1 MHEVD
6 NKAPRQRDVS
16 YLASHD
22 TIQVPGKDAGPAGPT
37 IASFDLAIDVSEV
50 SRSLQI
56 RALARPAGW
65 FGGDIFSLH
74 FQWLIPI
81 NGGAMHGGCG
91 NLMKIAGFQAFVSL
105 PFSMQAYQRG
115 PKSQRR
121 AAKQRRRKAEARQS
135 GGAVCGARHYRLIP
149 LPFDPFIV

>member
-6 NKAPRQRDVS
+6 NKAPRQRDAS

-22 TIQVPGKDAGPAGPT
+22 TIQVPDKDAGPAGST

-56 RALARPAGW
+56 RALARPADR

-74 FQWLIPI
+74 FQWLIPV
-81 NGGAMHGGCG
+81 NGSGMHGGSG

-105 PFSMQAYQRG
+105 PF
-115 PKSQRR
+115 
-121 AAKQRRRKAEARQS
+121 
-135 GGAVCGARHYRLIP
+135 
-149 LPFDPFIV
+149 